1 MPDRDPRVERTPAKA
16 NHVDSADSTLAD
28 RDQTSSDADQ
38 TWADHDQDAS
48 DRDQAAAHDDQRASD
63 EGVVAGGDP
72 SVRARTTSVRARTS
86 ADRHLVSRLRDESG
100 SERLLTAEER
110 DRLADRRDRAATED
124 DQAALALLGATADE
138 PYRSFSALIERASEA
153 RKRAGADRA
162 RAAADR
168 ARAAADRARA
178 SDEREQAAQDRLA
191 VIRRL
196 NEVRAEL
203 AIAPADV
210 LLQAVTERDVEL
222 GFHVSAV
229 VQLARATAAQLGANG
244 EDLETTRQ
252 TALLHDVGKVAI
264 PDEILNKPG
273 SLDPSEWAF
282 VRQHTLIGER
292 IIQAAPALAHV
303 AKLVRS
309 THERYDGSGYPDGL
323 ARDGIP
329 LIARTVSVCDAY
341 DAMITTRAYRTARTS
356 SDAVAELRSHSGTQF
371 DPEVVDAFVNTLEAF
386 GIE

>member
-1 MPDRDPRVERTPAKA
+1 MPDPRVERTPAKA
-16 NHVDSADSTLAD
+16 NYVDSADFTLAD

-63 EGVVAGGDP
+63 EEVAAGGDP
-72 SVRARTTSVRARTS
+72 SVRARTTSVRARAS
-86 ADRHLVSRLRDESG
+86 ADRQLVSQLRDESG
-100 SERLLTAEER
+100 SERLLTAAER
-110 DRLADRRDRAATED
+110 DRSADRRDRAATED

-168 ARAAADRARA
+168 ARA

-191 VIRRL
+191 MIRRL
-196 NEVRAEL
+196 DEVRAEL
-203 AIAPADV
+203 TIAPADV
-210 LLQAVTERDVEL
+210 LLQAVTERDLEL
-222 GFHVSAV
+222 GSHVSAV
-229 VQLARATAAQLGANG
+229 VELARATAVQLGAND

-329 LIARTVSVCDAY
+329 LAARIVSVCDAY

-371 DPEVVDAFVNTLEAF
+371 DPEVIDAFVNTLEVF
-386 GIE
+386 GLE